1 MRNSTQILE
10 YLTANHNISE
20 SIIDDVY
27 AYAKVCSD
35 KMPFLKFPSFRTKS
49 ATIKSV
55 STGSEN
61 SFNWRRQTTPTR
73 STPFGAGS
81 PPQFAA
87 ANTIR
92 RMRA

>member
-27 AYAKVCSD
+27 AYAKVWFGIIPVFD
-35 KMPFLKFPSFRTKS
+35 FFSFRMKS
-49 ATIKSV
+49 VIIKSV
-55 STGSEN
+55 SIGSEN
-61 SFNWRRQTTPTR
+61 SSNWRHQITPTHWM
-73 STPFGAGS
+73 PFGVDS

-92 RMRA
+92 RTSP